1 MCYAVVDVE
10 GNGQQPPD
18 LVEVA
23 VVPVAAGIIGAP
35 GRWLVKPPRSVSR
48 IAARIHGLTNE
59 ALAAAPAFADIE
71 SEVREALD
79 AQPGRNGRS
88 GAARSAANASVV
100 TLRKGGLLLCGE
112 VLPVVLERGGC
123 LEGRHHSSAEPSES
137 R

>member
-79 AQPGRNGRS
+79 AAGPEWAVRRGQVRRERLS
-88 GAARSAANASVV
+88 GDLAERWPAAVR
-100 TLRKGGLLLCGE
+100 
-112 VLPVVLERGGC
+112 
-123 LEGRHHSSAEPSES
+123 
-137 R
+137 